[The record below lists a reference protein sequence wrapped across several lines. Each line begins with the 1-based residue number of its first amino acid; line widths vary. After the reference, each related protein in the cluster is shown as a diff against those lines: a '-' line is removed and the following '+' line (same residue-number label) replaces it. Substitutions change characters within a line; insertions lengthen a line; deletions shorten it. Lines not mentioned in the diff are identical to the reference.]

1 MQLTG
6 AQILVQSL
14 IEQGVDTAFGFP
26 GGYVIDI
33 FDALYDRQDEL
44 RLILPAHEQGGVHA
58 ADGYARLSGKTGVVI
73 ATSGPGATN
82 LVTGIAAAFMDSSPL
97 VAITGNVP
105 LSPIN
110 MMGRDSF
117 QEIDILGVT
126 LPITKH
132 SFLVTDVTE
141 LADTVKEAFTIAN
154 SGRPGPV
161 LIDIPKNVSAEKC
174 EYISPGRFSL
184 RAGTPLSETKLNQ
197 VAKLLHNCERPLI
210 FCGGGVVSSGANN
223 AISDLASKLDIPVAA
238 SLMGLTA
245 LPSSHPLM
253 LGMLGMHGTPAA
265 NFCGERCDLLL
276 AAGTRFSDRVAGDRR
291 RFAPNAKIIHI
302 DADPS
307 EFDKNVVCDL
317 HIQGDAKDVAEALL
331 PLVTPK
337 QHTGWRAQISAEQDK
352 NPLPESVA
360 SRYMAAIRDAAG
372 EDAVIVTDVGQHQM
386 WTAQSYPFSRPR
398 SFITSGGLGAM
409 GFGLGAAIGAKAA
422 AQGRPVILVTGDG
435 SFHMNLI
442 ELAAAVTENLPVI
455 AVVMN
460 NGVLGM
466 VRQWQS
472 LFYGG
477 RHSSTTTGR
486 KTDFVKIANA
496 YGATGER
503 TDSPEAFAGILR
515 KSLASGK
522 TCVIDCPIG
531 PDEKVFPFIPP
542 AGVARE
548 NNATG
553 DEMK

>member
-6 AQILVQSL
+6 AQILIQTL
-14 IEQGVDTAFGFP
+14 IEQDVDTVFGFP

-33 FDALYDRQDEL
+33 FDALYDRKDEL

-105 LSPIN
+105 LEPIN

-132 SFLVTDVTE
+132 SYLVTDVKK
-141 LADTVKEAFTIAN
+141 LAETVKEAFVIAN

-161 LIDIPKNVSAEKC
+161 LIDIPKNVSAEMC
-174 EYISPGRFSL
+174 DYISPGKFTA
-184 RAGTPLSETKLNQ
+184 RAQKMPSAAKLNAA
-197 VAKLLHNCERPLI
+197 AKLLQKCERPLF
-210 FCGGGVVSSGANN
+210 FCGGGVVSSGACD
-223 AISDLASKLDIPVAA
+223 ALSDLANKLDTPVAA

-265 NFCGERCDLLL
+265 NFSGEGCDLLL

-307 EFDKNVVCDL
+307 EFDKNVVCDE
-317 HIQGDAKDVAEALL
+317 HIQGDAKAVLEGLL

-337 QHTGWRAQISAEQDK
+337 KHTGWRVRIAEEQK
-352 NPLPESVA
+352 KHPLPKSA
-360 SRYMAAIRDAAG
+360 AARYMTAIREAAG
-372 EDAVIVTDVGQHQM
+372 PDAVIVTDVGQHQM
-386 WTAQSYPFSRPR
+386 WTAQAYPFGIPR
-398 SFITSGGLGAM
+398 SLITSGGLGAM

-422 AQGRPVILVTGDG
+422 AQERPVVLVTGDG

-455 AVVMN
+455 AVVLN

-472 LFYGG
+472 MFYAG
-477 RHSSTTTGR
+477 RHSATATSR
-486 KTDFVKIANA
+486 RTDFVKLAEA
-496 YGATGER
+496 YGALGYRAGTAQEFA
-503 TDSPEAFAGILR
+503 EAF
-515 KSLASGK
+515 KKTLASGK
-522 TCVIDCPIG
+522 TCVIDCPID

-542 AGVARE
+542 VNLRDGLYE
-548 NNATG
+548 
-553 DEMK
+553 